1 MHRSFSFFP
10 ILCSLTLFFDDLLF
24 IPGEQ
29 FASRVQMTEDELV
42 VNFFQFD
49 GNFCCHCLVFVR
61 VCRKRYKWRESGI
74 QVQEPINRNY
84 IKIYRENY
92 N

>member
-49 GNFCCHCLVFVR
+49 GNFCCHCLVCAR
-61 VCRKRYKWRESGI
+61 VCVERDTNGENL
-74 QVQEPINRNY
+74 V
-84 IKIYRENY
+84 YRFKNQLIGTI
-92 N
+92 